1 MIIVQKGKTKLKE
14 VEFMYQLIWMSKK
27 GQIKKQLESGSKAML
42 QLWVLQN
49 VTSGYAVILDEDFK
63 IVKAFESKN
72 KQMAMPIKLEDFPF
86 NVERV

>member
-1 MIIVQKGKTKLKE
+1 
-14 VEFMYQLIWMSKK
+14 MYQLIWMSKK

-63 IVKAFESKN
+63 IVKVFESKN
-72 KQMAMPIKLEDFPF
+72 KQMAMPISIGEFPF
-86 NVERV
+86 DISMA

>member
-27 GQIKKQLESGSKAML
+27 GQIKKQLESGSSAML

-49 VTSGYAVILDEDFK
+49 VTSGYAVILDEDFE
-63 IVKAFESKN
+63 IVKVFESKN
-72 KQMAMPIKLEDFPF
+72 KQMAMPMSIEKFPF
-86 NVERV
+86 NISVA

>member
-1 MIIVQKGKTKLKE
+1 
-14 VEFMYQLIWMSKK
+14 MYQLIWMSKK

-49 VTSGYAVILDEDFK
+49 VTSGYAVILDGDFK

-72 KQMAMPIKLEDFPF
+72 RQMAMPISIEEFPF
-86 NVERV
+86 DISVA

>member
-1 MIIVQKGKTKLKE
+1 MKE

-63 IVKAFESKN
+63 IVKVFESKN
-72 KQMAMPIKLEDFPF
+72 KQMAMPINVEEFPF
-86 NVERV
+86 DISVA